1 MKVLLIGSPGAGK
14 STLALQLA
22 EELQLPILHLDKLW
36 HATDYSAAARE
47 RFRQEIEAFMA
58 SHDSWLIDGNYANR
72 LPQRLA
78 QADHVIWLDYSR
90 WLCCYRVIKRSLLTR
105 LFRAKRPDMAEQFKE
120 CFDREYLDFLQF
132 VWSFQKT
139 TTPKIEQ
146 ALAHFSG
153 TVYRYHQ
160 PVELTVLLQ
169 ALQQR
174 EGQAARR

>member
-1 MKVLLIGSPGAGK
+1 MKLLLIGSPGAGK
-14 STLALQLA
+14 STVARRLSH
-22 EELQLPILHLDKLW
+22 ELGLPLLHLDKVW
-36 HATDYSAAARE
+36 HAMDYSEDARQQFKQTVE
-47 RFRQEIEAFMA
+47 DFMT
-58 SHDSWLIDGNYANR
+58 SQDNWLIDGNYANR

-78 QADHVIWLDYSR
+78 KADAVIWLDFPR

-120 CFDREYLDFLQF
+120 RFDREYLDFLQF

-153 TVYRYHQ
+153 RVYRYHQ
-160 PVELTVLLQ
+160 PVELAVLLQ

-174 EGQAARR
+174 

>member
-90 WLCCYRVIKRSLLTR
+90 WLCLYRVLLRSFQARFLGK
-105 LFRAKRPDMAEQFKE
+105 KRPDMAEQFRE
-120 CFDREYLDFLQF
+120 RFDREYLAFLQF
-132 VWSFQKT
+132 VWTFPKT
-139 TTPKIEQ
+139 VSPKIADQ
-146 ALAHFSG
+146 LKHFSG
-153 TVYRYHQ
+153 R
-160 PVELTVLLQ
+160 LLVLDR
-169 ALQQR
+169 QQSVDKVVAWL
-174 EGQAARR
+174 GQED

>member
-1 MKVLLIGSPGAGK
+1 MKLLLIGSPGAGK
-14 STLALQLA
+14 STVARRLSH
-22 EELQLPILHLDKLW
+22 ELGLPLLHLDKVW
-36 HATDYSAAARE
+36 HATDYSEDARQQFE
-47 RFRQEIEAFMA
+47 QTVEDFMT
-58 SHDSWLIDGNYANR
+58 SQDNWLIDGNYANR

-78 QADHVIWLDYSR
+78 QADVVIWLDFPR

-120 CFDREYLDFLQF
+120 RFDREYLDFLQF

-153 TVYRYHQ
+153 RVYRYHQ
-160 PVELTVLLQ
+160 PVELAALLQ

-174 EGQAARR
+174 

>member
-90 WLCCYRVIKRSLLTR
+90 WLCFYRVLLRSFQARFLGK
-105 LFRAKRPDMAEQFKE
+105 KRPDMAEQFRE
-120 CFDREYLDFLQF
+120 RFDREYLAFLQF
-132 VWSFQKT
+132 VWTFPKT
-139 TTPKIEQ
+139 VSPKIADQLEQ
-146 ALAHFSG
+146 FSG
-153 TVYRYHQ
+153 R
-160 PVELTVLLQ
+160 LLVLDR
-169 ALQQR
+169 QQSVDKVVAWL
-174 EGQAARR
+174 GQEN

>member
-36 HATDYSAAARE
+36 HAMDYSAAARE

-90 WLCCYRVIKRSLLTR
+90 WLCLYRVLLRSFQARFLGK
-105 LFRAKRPDMAEQFKE
+105 KRPDMAEQFRE
-120 CFDREYLDFLQF
+120 RFDREYLAFLQF
-132 VWSFQKT
+132 VWTFPKT
-139 TTPKIEQ
+139 VSPKIADQ
-146 ALAHFSG
+146 LKQFSG
-153 TVYRYHQ
+153 R
-160 PVELTVLLQ
+160 LLVLDR
-169 ALQQR
+169 QQSVDKVVAWL
-174 EGQAARR
+174 GQED

>member
-14 STLALQLA
+14 PTLALQLA

-47 RFRQEIEAFMA
+47 GFRQEIEAFMA

-90 WLCCYRVIKRSLLTR
+90 WLCLYRVLLRSFQARFLGK
-105 LFRAKRPDMAEQFKE
+105 KRPDMAEQFRE
-120 CFDREYLDFLQF
+120 RFDKDYLDFLQF
-132 VWSFQKT
+132 VWTFPQRVSQNIADQLSQFLGRVLILDKPQSVDN
-139 TTPKIEQ
+139 IV
-146 ALAHFSG
+146 AW
-153 TVYRYHQ
+153 
-160 PVELTVLLQ
+160 LLQ
-169 ALQQR
+169 TD
-174 EGQAARR
+174 